1 MGSNGFPFNA
11 NPESC
16 DSVRG
21 FLDFHNGFL
30 TGSNGFLFNAKPES
44 GDSVR
49 GFLDF
54 HNGFLAGA
62 NGFLFKAN
70 PDSRTSVRGPLH
82 FHNGVLTGSNK
93 FHRSV
98 YTAPSRSS
106 STFTPDGWSRCVCV
120 SAAGGLEKYYYNW
133 KTTGQSFSNSK

>member
-1 MGSNGFPFNA
+1 M
-11 NPESC
+11 
-16 DSVRG
+16 
-21 FLDFHNGFL
+21 
-30 TGSNGFLFNAKPES
+30 GSNGFLFNANLDN

-98 YTAPSRSS
+98 YTAITVLFYLHPR
-106 STFTPDGWSRCVCV
+106 W
-120 SAAGGLEKYYYNW
+120 LE
-133 KTTGQSFSNSK
+133 